1 MAIDIVEP
9 RDPDFLWESNKALRK
24 ELEIK
29 NTKIKQLKARQRCL
43 AFFMA

>member
-9 RDPDFLWESNKALRK
+9 RDPDFLWESNKDLRK

-29 NTKIKQLKARQRCL
+29 NTKIKQLHKVIYHNCN
-43 AFFMA
+43 